1 MSEDLETTIKTAV
14 YPVLDPHMGI
24 SIVDMGLLHE
34 INVDGEDVEIVL
46 KPTNPGCMSVTRIAV
61 QVKELVSNDDGV
73 ENVKIKI
80 IDHTMADTINEMI
93 NKE

>member
-1 MSEDLETTIKTAV
+1 
-14 YPVLDPHMGI
+14 
-24 SIVDMGLLHE
+24 
-34 INVDGEDVEIVL
+34 
-46 KPTNPGCMSVTRIAV
+46 MSVTRIAV
-61 QVKELVSNDDGV
+61 QVKELASNVDGV